1 MQKHLWQLLLLLVA
15 GVLCVGFI
23 SCDGDDDEDEN
34 GTSTSNNNGKRL
46 WYLYYQLALD
56 RDQSPIYE
64 YVYDYYDDG
73 KVRTMS
79 CSKRGDI
86 DDFSAPDA
94 DFPSRIHYEYSANTI
109 TTSSRNIKCVCQ
121 LESGRISR
129 IDFQENYYYA
139 FEYDKQ
145 GRLIRMNHVYYDN
158 TLSSFNISVPV
169 TWEGDELISC
179 QYYNVVSKS
188 YKTDYSIIP
197 SEVENARCD
206 AQFSPLM
213 YVIGRFT
220 EGTINAV
227 VRIDQVIHPL
237 EAYFGKKP
245 AHLIGS
251 ILHHKE
257 ILGNDE
263 PIIDTKTSY
272 TYTVSGG
279 YVQGVD
285 YVVKNSPYG
294 IQDETAGL
302 GGRYR
307 TLVWK

>member
-34 GTSTSNNNGKRL
+34 GTPTSNNNGKRL

-79 CSKRGDI
+79 CSKRGAI

-109 TTSSRNIKCVCQ
+109 TATKGNLQYVCQ
-121 LESGRISR
+121 LESGRITR
-129 IDFQENYYYA
+129 IDFKDNFYYA

-145 GRLIRMNHVYYDN
+145 GRLITMSRVYYN
-158 TLSSFNISVPV
+158 NPTNYSTFVK
-169 TWEGDELISC
+169 WEGDEISSR
-179 QYYNVVSKS
+179 QYYDNIFGV
-188 YKTDYSIIP
+188 YKIDYSIVP

-213 YVIGRFT
+213 YFIENFT
-220 EGTINAV
+220 SYVDRVDMI
-227 VRIDQVIHPL
+227 IHPL

-257 ILGNDE
+257 VLGNDE
-263 PIIDTKTSY
+263 PVIDTKTSY

-285 YVVKNSPYG
+285 YVVKNNPYG
-294 IQDETAGL
+294 IQDDISGL